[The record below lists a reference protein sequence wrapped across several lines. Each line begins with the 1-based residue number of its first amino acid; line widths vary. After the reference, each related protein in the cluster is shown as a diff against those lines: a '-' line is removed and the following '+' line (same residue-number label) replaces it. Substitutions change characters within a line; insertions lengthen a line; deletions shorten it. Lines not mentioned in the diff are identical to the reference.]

1 MAGRYQFDT
10 HLTEIGLKKRLCKNS
25 LEGPVPVVPLLFID
39 YHLFVDQ
46 GLNRFKS
53 IYSKM
58 INEKV
63 LHIMLEKEF
72 VSSMSANYMK
82 TCIMNNLI
90 VIESLTSS
98 LLPQRGRSS
107 RLSLLL
113 LRQWVYRG
121 KFHRNYVQKFHLTDY
136 KYKKW
141 YLVQRVPIL
150 CRDILF
156 E

>member
-72 VSSMSANYMK
+72 VSSVSANYMK

-90 VIESLTSS
+90 VIESLTIVNSLNKVQFPFVKVFPPQMLSS
-98 LLPQRGRSS
+98 SS
-107 RLSLLL
+107 E
-113 LRQWVYRG
+113 G
-121 KFHRNYVQKFHLTDY
+121 ATVQA
-136 KYKKW
+136 
-141 YLVQRVPIL
+141 VPIA
-150 CRDILF
+150 F
-156 E
+156 APVH

>member
-72 VSSMSANYMK
+72 VSS
-82 TCIMNNLI
+82 
-90 VIESLTSS
+90 VSLAKSFN
-98 LLPQRGRSS
+98 Q
-107 RLSLLL
+107 
-113 LRQWVYRG
+113 
-121 KFHRNYVQKFHLTDY
+121 
-136 KYKKW
+136 
-141 YLVQRVPIL
+141 LVHIFTNDLVNIRCL
-150 CRDILF
+150 NM
-156 E
+156 

>member
-39 YHLFVDQ
+39 YHFIYHLFVDQ

-72 VSSMSANYMK
+72 VSS
-82 TCIMNNLI
+82 
-90 VIESLTSS
+90 VSLAKSI
-98 LLPQRGRSS
+98 
-107 RLSLLL
+107 
-113 LRQWVYRG
+113 
-121 KFHRNYVQKFHLTDY
+121 NHLVHIHD
-136 KYKKW
+136 
-141 YLVQRVPIL
+141 LVNIRCL
-150 CRDILF
+150 NM
-156 E
+156 

>member
-1 MAGRYQFDT
+1 MPKIKGKWKMYQFDT

-72 VSSMSANYMK
+72 VSS
-82 TCIMNNLI
+82 
-90 VIESLTSS
+90 VSLAKSI
-98 LLPQRGRSS
+98 
-107 RLSLLL
+107 
-113 LRQWVYRG
+113 
-121 KFHRNYVQKFHLTDY
+121 NHLVHIFTND
-136 KYKKW
+136 
-141 YLVQRVPIL
+141 LVNIRCL
-150 CRDILF
+150 NM
-156 E
+156 